1 MGNNRTPLE
10 MLGEFTREAAVL
22 VGVFLPLDAYVNHS
36 LTINKF
42 TFTVVLVAS
51 LLAIGIWLEVVR
63 R

>member
-10 MLGEFTREAAVL
+10 MLGEFMREAAVL

-36 LTINKF
+36 LTTSKF
-42 TFTVVLVAS
+42 AFTVVLVVS
-51 LLAIGIWLEVVR
+51 VLAVGIWLGVVR